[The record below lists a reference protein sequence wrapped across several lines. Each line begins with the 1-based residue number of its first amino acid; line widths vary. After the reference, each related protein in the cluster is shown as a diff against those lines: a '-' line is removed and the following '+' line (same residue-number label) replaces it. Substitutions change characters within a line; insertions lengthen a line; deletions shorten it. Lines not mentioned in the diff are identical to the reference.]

1 MAEQAERKKLV
12 IIILSQPE
20 LVEELLTGFLDI
32 GVPGATVLESQGM
45 GSIIKKEMPI
55 FAGMASLFS
64 EQTGSRMIMSVM
76 PESVI
81 ETLFELVEEVV
92 GQIDQENSAMCV
104 TLPVD
109 EFRGIRRS
117 K

>member
-1 MAEQAERKKLV
+1 MADQAERKKLV
-12 IIILSQPE
+12 IIILSEPE
-20 LVEELLTGFLDI
+20 LVDDLLTGFLDI
-32 GVPGATVLESQGM
+32 GVPGATVLESKGM
-45 GSIIKKEMPI
+45 GSIIKQEMPI
-55 FAGMASLFS
+55 FAGLASLFS

-81 ETLFELVEEVV
+81 ESMFELVEEMV
-92 GQIDQENSAMCV
+92 GQVDEDNSAICV

-109 EFRGIRRS
+109 ELRSIRRG